1 MFKTKLGFI
10 AAVLC
15 NAAADGLT
23 SNDAGGASPEKK
35 KRGPKVNLLNIV
47 RGRMPLACV
56 AAIRFQVPAEVSNAD
71 VAKVFGTSVG
81 KVFDI
86 RKGRNFGYIDA
97 EYKPSE
103 QDIKD
108 AEAWAKQAGAES
120 IGGDEAKIMAAVD
133 KLGKATGDEATAQAA
148 KITAARSK
156 GPRGPKAPKTD
167 AAPAGTTGNA
177 AELLK

>member
-1 MFKTKLGFI
+1 MFKTKFP
-10 AAVLC
+10 LC
-15 NAAADGLT
+15 NEAGGVDT
-23 SNDAGGASPEKK
+23 GGASPEKK

-56 AAIRFQVPAEVSNAD
+56 AAIRFKVPADVSNAE

-86 RKGRNFGYIDA
+86 RKGRNFGYITED
-97 EYKPSE
+97 YKPSE

-108 AEAWAKQAGAES
+108 AEAWAKQAGAEA

-133 KLGKATGDEATAQAA
+133 KLGKASAEEATAQAA

-156 GPRGPKAPKTD
+156 GPRTPKAKPEGGE
-167 AAPAGTTGNA
+167 AAAGTGTGNA
-177 AELLK
+177 AALLG